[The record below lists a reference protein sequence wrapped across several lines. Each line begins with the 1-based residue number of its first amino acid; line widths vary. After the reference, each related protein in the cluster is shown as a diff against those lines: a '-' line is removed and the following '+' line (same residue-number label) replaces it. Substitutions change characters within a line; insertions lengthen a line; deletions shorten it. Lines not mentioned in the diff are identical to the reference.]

1 MLKKFKTEING
12 KELSVELGQ
21 LAQQANGSTLVKYGQ
36 TVVLATA
43 VMSKEVSDRPYFPLT
58 VNYEERFYAAGKIKG
73 SRWIKREGRPS
84 DEAILTSRLIDRTIR
99 PLFNGKIKNE
109 IQVILTVLSFDGEN
123 DPVIPALIGASIALS
138 ISDIPWNGPIA
149 GISIGKNGKDWTITP
164 TLSERE
170 NSGSE
175 VFIIGTEKNKE
186 IIINM
191 IEGQMM
197 ETTEEDLMKG
207 IEFSKKHIKNLL
219 EFQEKIITEIK
230 PKKRE
235 LEIPEIDVN
244 LKKKIQEILNKDLE
258 PTLYDPSNKKQG
270 KDAIDEL
277 IKKIKELCEEDQIGL
292 ALDFMEQEI
301 DKLVHK
307 NVLEQNKR
315 LDGRKLDEYRKIS
328 TEAGI
333 LPRTHGSGL
342 FKRGETQVLSI
353 VTLGPPGAEQLFDQM
368 EQEGTKGFMHDYNFP
383 PFSVGETGRIMG
395 PGRREI
401 GHGALA
407 EKALKPVIPSKE
419 EFPYTIRIVSEVL
432 ASNGS
437 SSMGAV
443 CGSIL
448 ALLDAGIPI
457 KANVSGVS
465 MGLMMNDKTY
475 KLITDIQGYE
485 DHYGDM
491 DLKIAGTKKGITAIQ
506 MDVKIDGIKIDI
518 LKEAFKQSKKGRLGI
533 LEEIEK
539 TIKIPRSEL
548 SKFAPRV
555 YILKVNPLK
564 IGSIIGPGGKTI
576 HEITDETGASID
588 IEDDGKV
595 FITCE
600 DADMAKK
607 AISRI
612 KSLTREFKVGETFEG
627 KVVKIVEFGA
637 FIEIAPKQEALLH
650 ISEMSNK
657 RVEKVEDV
665 VRQGDIINVKIKK
678 VEDNG
683 KISLTA
689 VNKK

>member
-1 MLKKFKTEING
+1 
-12 KELSVELGQ
+12 
-21 LAQQANGSTLVKYGQ
+21 
-36 TVVLATA
+36 
-43 VMSKEVSDRPYFPLT
+43 
-58 VNYEERFYAAGKIKG
+58 
-73 SRWIKREGRPS
+73 
-84 DEAILTSRLIDRTIR
+84 
-99 PLFNGKIKNE
+99 
-109 IQVILTVLSFDGEN
+109 
-123 DPVIPALIGASIALS
+123 
-138 ISDIPWNGPIA
+138 
-149 GISIGKNGKDWTITP
+149 
-164 TLSERE
+164 
-170 NSGSE
+170 
-175 VFIIGTEKNKE
+175 
-186 IIINM
+186 
-191 IEGQMM
+191 
-197 ETTEEDLMKG
+197 
-207 IEFSKKHIKNLL
+207 
-219 EFQEKIITEIK
+219 
-230 PKKRE
+230 
-235 LEIPEIDVN
+235 
-244 LKKKIQEILNKDLE
+244 
-258 PTLYDPSNKKQG
+258 
-270 KDAIDEL
+270 
-277 IKKIKELCEEDQIGL
+277 
-292 ALDFMEQEI
+292 
-301 DKLVHK
+301 
-307 NVLEQNKR
+307 
-315 LDGRKLDEYRKIS
+315 
-328 TEAGI
+328 
-333 LPRTHGSGL
+333 
-342 FKRGETQVLSI
+342 
-353 VTLGPPGAEQLFDQM
+353 M
-368 EQEGTKGFMHDYNFP
+368 EQEGTKRFMHDYNFP
-383 PFSVGETGRIMG
+383 PFSVGETGRRMG

-437 SSMGAV
+437 SSMGSV

-457 KANVSGVS
+457 KVNVSGVS

-518 LKEAFKQSKKGRLGI
+518 LKEAFKESKKGRLGI

-595 FITCE
+595 FIACE

-665 VRQGDIINVKIKK
+665 IRQGDIINVKIKK

-689 VNKK
+689 VNKKWNCLEGKRKLKKTLRS